1 MVEKKRINMNVKIY
15 YIMNFLNQ
23 DQAIIIIEIIKPYNA
38 IHSAKI
44 IIIIIMTNM
53 DPVWA

>member
-1 MVEKKRINMNVKIY
+1 MVEKKRININVKIY

-23 DQAIIIIEIIKPYNA
+23 DQATIIIEIIKPYNA